1 MSLSGSE
8 DSRCRSWATMRLAT
22 WSSTAVPRKT
32 IRSLRRREKMSYS
45 RSPLA
50 DRSTTVGTRGMPR
63 NLAIQRGHPAPVVA
77 LAAGRGQLGVDPREV
92 VLGQL
97 DVARAPVLLEVGHA
111 LGAGDRDD
119 VVALGEHPR
128 QRQLARRRALL
139 LGELA
144 ELRGQEL
151 VALQVLAG
159 EARVAAPEVAFVEL

>member
-22 WSSTAVPRKT
+22 WSSTALPRKMM
-32 IRSLRRREKMSYS
+32 RSLRRREKMSYS

-63 NLAIQRGHPAPVVA
+63 NLAIQRCHPTAVVA
-77 LAAGRGQLGVDPREV
+77 LAADRR
-92 VLGQL
+92 QL
-97 DVARAPVLLEVGHA
+97 DLARAPVLLEIGHA
-111 LGAGDRDD
+111 LGAGDRHD

-128 QRQLARRRALL
+128 QRELARRRALL

-144 ELRGQEL
+144 ELRRQLL
-151 VALQVLAG
+151 VALEVLTR
-159 EARVAAPEVAFVEL
+159 EARVAAAEVALVELLL